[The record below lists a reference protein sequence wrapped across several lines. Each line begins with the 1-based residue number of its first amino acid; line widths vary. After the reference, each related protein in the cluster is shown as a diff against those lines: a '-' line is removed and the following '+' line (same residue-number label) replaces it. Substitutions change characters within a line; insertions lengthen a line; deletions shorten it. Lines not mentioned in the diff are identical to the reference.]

1 MGLRHSGF
9 GSIPLELGVTAACGL
24 HGYNAMSTPA
34 ENASLPELVR
44 TLADDAR
51 ELVRAEVGL
60 AKDEASKTAKA
71 LLVVVAAATSATMT
85 AVLALCTFVAATVL
99 ALGGTPAAALFAAA
113 GWGTLLVLIAIGVS
127 VRLLAK
133 NNVAKAQA
141 APQPALAVAES
152 RLSNHQSE
160 VLR

>member
-1 MGLRHSGF
+1 MGSV
-9 GSIPLELGVTAACGL
+9 PLALGVTAACGL
-24 HGYNAMSTPA
+24 HRRQPMSTPA

-60 AKDEASKTAKA
+60 AKDEVGKTAKA
-71 LLVVVAAATSATMT
+71 LLVVIAAATSVTMT

-99 ALGGTPAAALFAAA
+99 ALGGSPAAALFAAA
-113 GWGTLLVLIAIGVS
+113 GWGTLLVLIALGVS

-133 NNVAKAQA
+133 NNAAKAHA
-141 APQPALAVAES
+141 AAQPALPESDS
-152 RLSNHQSE
+152 RLSTNQSE

>member
-1 MGLRHSGF
+1 
-9 GSIPLELGVTAACGL
+9 VTAACGL
-24 HGYNAMSTPA
+24 HCCKAMSAPA

-60 AKDEASKTAKA
+60 AKDEVSKTAKA
-71 LLVVVAAATSATMT
+71 LLVVIAAATAATIT

-113 GWGTLLVLIAIGVS
+113 GWGMLLVLIAIGVS

-133 NNVAKAQA
+133 NNASKAHA
-141 APQPALAVAES
+141 AAQPAVPATES
-152 RLSNHQSE
+152 GLPNHQSE